1 VFNIKTSFSSLKV
14 WQIAFDYA
22 IKVYKITGNFP
33 VEENYALSSQLKRA
47 SLSIAANISE
57 GKGRSSNKDFIR
69 FLYIARGSLE
79 ESKSHLIF
87 AKELGYVSESDFIAI
102 SKIAEEVGLTLNG
115 LIKSLTKKL

>member
-1 VFNIKTSFSSLKV
+1 
-14 WQIAFDYA
+14 
-22 IKVYKITGNFP
+22 
-33 VEENYALSSQLKRA
+33 VEEKYALSSQLKRA
-47 SLSIAANISE
+47 SLSIAANIAE